1 MWPWPKTRRPRRAND
16 PAPKIPMLT
25 APALRIGFDA
35 TAAVSQGG
43 GIGRYTREL
52 LRALAAADQENAYR
66 VFFASR
72 TQPYPLP
79 PLPPSFHV
87 TRLPFHDIW
96 LARLWQRAQAPLPV
110 DWVTGPI
117 DLFHSPDFTLP
128 PVRRGTRTLLT
139 VHDLSFVRDPA
150 SAAPGLR
157 DYLNVVVPRSVARA
171 DHILAD
177 SAATKTD
184 LLELYQTPSDKIS
197 VLYCGIQASFRPV
210 TNSAML
216 AAVRQAY
223 GLGAAPFI
231 LAVSTLQP
239 RKNYTRLIQ
248 AFARLNRPEVR
259 LVIAGG
265 KGWLFEEI
273 FAEVERLRLKARV
286 LFPGFV
292 ADADLPALYS
302 AARVLAYPS
311 LYEGFGL
318 PMLEA
323 MACGTP
329 VVASTA
335 SCLPEVA
342 GDAAWL
348 VPPTDVDALAQAL
361 DQALSDETAR
371 AEMRLKGQAR
381 AAQFSWANSANQL
394 LRIYRELVVG

>member
-1 MWPWPKTRRPRRAND
+1 MSRQ
-16 PAPKIPMLT
+16 PALP
-25 APALRIGFDA
+25 LRIGFDA
-35 TAAVSQGG
+35 TAAVSQGA

-52 LRALAAADQENAYR
+52 LRALAETDADNTYR
-66 VFFASR
+66 LFYASR
-72 TQPYPLP
+72 TVPHPLP
-79 PLPPSFHV
+79 ALPANFRV

-96 LARLWQRAQAPLPV
+96 LARVWQRAQAPVPA
-110 DWVTGPI
+110 DWITGPI

-139 VHDLSFVRDPA
+139 VHDLSFVRDPD

-157 DYLNVVVPRSVARA
+157 GYLNVVVPRSVARA

-177 SAATKTD
+177 SAATRDD
-184 LLELYQTPSDKIS
+184 LIELYRTPPEKIS
-197 VLYCGIQASFRPV
+197 VLYCGIHPAFRPV
-210 TNSAML
+210 TDPQTL
-216 AAVRQAY
+216 AAVRARY

-239 RKNYTRLIQ
+239 RKNYARLIQ
-248 AFARLNRPEVR
+248 AFARLPDPSVN

-265 KGWLFEEI
+265 KGWLFEAI
-273 FAEVERLRLKARV
+273 FAEVERLGLGGRV

-292 ADADLPALYS
+292 ADADLPTLYT
-302 AARVLAYPS
+302 AARLLAYPS

-335 SCLPEVA
+335 ACLPEVA
-342 GDAAWL
+342 GDAARL
-348 VPPTDVDALAQAL
+348 VSPTDVDGLAEALGQVLA
-361 DQALSDETAR
+361 DETLRRDLTAR
-371 AEMRLKGQAR
+371 GLAR
-381 AAQFSWANSANQL
+381 AAQFTWAAAARQL
-394 LRIYRELVVG
+394 LGVYRAVAAQSQGSVL

>member
-1 MWPWPKTRRPRRAND
+1 MSGP
-16 PAPKIPMLT
+16 
-25 APALRIGFDA
+25 LRIGFDA

-52 LRALAAADQENAYR
+52 LRAMARADLENGYR
-66 VFFASR
+66 LFYASR
-72 TQPYPLP
+72 TVPHPLP
-79 PLPPSFHV
+79 PLPANFHI

-96 LARLWQRAQAPLPV
+96 LARVWQRAQAPLPA
-110 DWVTGPI
+110 DWITGPI

-139 VHDLSFVRDPA
+139 VHDLSFVRDPD

-157 DYLNVVVPRSVARA
+157 GYLEVVVPRSVARA

-177 SAATKTD
+177 SAATRED
-184 LLELYQTPSDKIS
+184 LIELYKTPPSKVS
-197 VLYCGIQASFRPV
+197 VLYCGIDAAFRPMKDAQ
-210 TNSAML
+210 TL
-216 AAVRQAY
+216 AAVRARY
-223 GLGAAPFI
+223 GLGSAPFI

-239 RKNYTRLIQ
+239 RKNYVRLIQ
-248 AFARLNRPEVR
+248 AFARLPTQETN

-265 KGWLFEEI
+265 KGWLFETI
-273 FAEVERLRLKARV
+273 FSEVERLRLRQRV
-286 LFPGFV
+286 IFPGFV
-292 ADADLPALYS
+292 ADGDLPALYS
-302 AARVLAYPS
+302 AARLLAYPS

-342 GDAAWL
+342 GDAALL
-348 VPPTDVDALAQAL
+348 VSPTDVEALAAAL
-361 DQALSDETAR
+361 DRVLSDEALR
-371 AEMRLKGQAR
+371 ADLIAKGYSR
-381 AAQFSWANSANQL
+381 VGQFSWGKSARQL
-394 LRIYRELVVG
+394 LGVYHKLVGDVT